1 MSRVPTQAEFQ
12 DRLAREMQRRGWTQQ
27 VLADRAGISQQLI
40 SRYLTGGWPKA
51 PMLAALASALDCS
64 VDYLLTGKD
73 RVATPRRDA
82 DPTGALLGAQA
93 VRPKAPAARRGRRA
107 G

>member
-1 MSRVPTQAEFQ
+1 
-12 DRLAREMQRRGWTQQ
+12 MQRLGWTQ
-27 VLADRAGISQQLI
+27 VALSERSGVSQQVI
-40 SRYLTGGWPKA
+40 SRYLRGSWPT
-51 PMLAALASALDCS
+51 PPQLVMLALAFGCS
-64 VDYLLTGKD
+64 TDYLLTGKD
-73 RVATPRRDA
+73 TLATPRRDA